1 MVRVAF
7 VAISQAHQFLH
18 WIPAALELARRDG
31 VRVEVLSGSRAG
43 LAFISKYDPDG
54 LLNLV
59 HLPTPSLRRDGLF
72 SPPPRWLTLR
82 LHWRRFQQND
92 LVVTTECTTEYLK
105 LETPFDKPMIRMRHG
120 AGDREGGYRRKIASF
135 DGVIV
140 NGAKDRQ
147 RMIAFGLMPP
157 ERIAVCGYC
166 KFEAVSP
173 PYDPFGDGKPLV
185 LYNPH
190 FDPTVSSWYG
200 HHRQVLDAMAALKDW
215 NFVVAPHVKV
225 AKGRSLGRSPGS
237 NVIIDPG
244 SVHSIDMSYAGAAAV
259 YIGDASSQIYEF
271 IRTPRPCLF
280 LNLDHHSWRDNPHF
294 NHWRFGQVVEDLSK
308 LGGALERAAAQQP
321 RFERVQRDALAR
333 STDPSRVPASV
344 RHADA
349 ILHFARHGEFAPYAL
364 DPALAA
370 NSNPRGGRR
379 VSAAGR

>member
-1 MVRVAF
+1 M
-7 VAISQAHQFLH
+7 
-18 WIPAALELARRDG
+18 ARRHG

-43 LAFISKYDPDG
+43 LAFVKNYDPDG
-54 LLNLV
+54 LLDLV

-82 LHWRRFQQND
+82 LHWRRFQAND

-147 RMIAFGLMPP
+147 RMIALGLMPP

-166 KFEAVSP
+166 KFEAISP

-190 FDPTVSSWYG
+190 FDPTVSSWYE
-200 HHRQVLDAMAALKDW
+200 HRRQVLAAMAALPDW
-215 NFVVAPHVKV
+215 NFIVAPHVKV
-225 AKGRSLGRSPGS
+225 AKGRSLGRSPAP

-244 SVHSIDMSYAGAAAV
+244 SVHAIDMSYAAAAAV
-259 YIGDASSQIYEF
+259 YVGDASSQIYEF
-271 IRTPRPCLF
+271 VRTPRPCLF
-280 LNLDHHSWRDNPHF
+280 LNLDRRPWRDDPHF
-294 NHWRFGQVVEDLSK
+294 AHWRFGQVIDDVSE
-308 LGGALERAAAQQP
+308 LGDALARGATLQP
-321 RFERVQRDALAR
+321 RFERVQREALAR
-333 STDPSRVPASV
+333 STDPSPVPASA

-349 ILHFARHGEFAPYAL
+349 ILHFARHGEFARYAL
-364 DPALAA
+364 DPILAA
-370 NSNPRGGRR
+370 NSNSRARR
-379 VSAAGR
+379 RLSATAR